1 MASEYGII
9 FPTEQKNLVTSRD
22 IKRNCTES
30 RQNFHCYSVTPYTA
44 LYQRLLVVFSGS
56 LLLSR
61 QTYVL
66 FCGSTAQPGLGH
78 LIVEGSRTHTN

>member
-9 FPTEQKNLVTSRD
+9 FPTKQKNLITSRD
-22 IKRNCTES
+22 IKWNSTES
-30 RQNFHCYSVTPYTA
+30 RQNFHCYGWIPDTA
-44 LYQRLLVVFSGS
+44 FYQRTLMNIFGC

-66 FCGSTAQPGLGH
+66 FCGATAQHGPRPPQCWGF
-78 LIVEGSRTHTN
+78 